1 RLFLF
6 NQDPERLT
14 TRTWSAIK
22 TNRSHLMATVVSAGA
37 AVLLAREW
45 GGDVH
50 PATITRLPR
59 YSYVASVTLGR
70 EISRPFLIQGV
81 PVAEMWRDCH
91 HPERL
96 EVIDRIISRNT
107 GRRPVAE
114 VLRSLATHDER
125 ILQHLQSR
133 RPKHSRQQDETWKPG
148 QAA

>member
-1 RLFLF
+1 AELPPDQRRPFFAFIDEAQVCDGAANGNLAALLEQCAKFGIRLFLF

-37 AVLLAREW
+37 AVLLAREC

-59 YSYVASVTLGR
+59 YSYVASLTLGR

-107 GRRPVAE
+107 GR
-114 VLRSLATHDER
+114 
-125 ILQHLQSR
+125 
-133 RPKHSRQQDETWKPG
+133 
-148 QAA
+148 